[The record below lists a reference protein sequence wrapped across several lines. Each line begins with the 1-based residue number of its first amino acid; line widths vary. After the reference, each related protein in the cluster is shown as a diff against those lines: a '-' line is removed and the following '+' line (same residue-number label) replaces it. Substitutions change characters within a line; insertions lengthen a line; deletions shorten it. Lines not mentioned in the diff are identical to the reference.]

1 MRVVYQ
7 QFESQDILVPWRT
20 PDRSS
25 SEEKADVGGNE
36 HESIATTTTTS
47 DEDVTHYHAY
57 SQTSESD
64 SCDGRIQQQ
73 SPSDC
78 LVTGVP
84 SIVEDAAP
92 CTRRR
97 HHRPHHHHKGRSFD
111 PHRPSCSSQS
121 SSDLSSPSDSCYS
134 FVRKALQVIISLS
147 CLPPFFH
154 SNYALR
160 NKGIR

>member
-1 MRVVYQ
+1 MSFLFGGGGYNLEGIHLIYNELNIRVVYQ

-64 SCDGRIQQQ
+64 SCY
-73 SPSDC
+73 
-78 LVTGVP
+78 
-84 SIVEDAAP
+84 
-92 CTRRR
+92 
-97 HHRPHHHHKGRSFD
+97 
-111 PHRPSCSSQS
+111 SCS
-121 SSDLSSPSDSCYS
+121 
-134 FVRKALQVIISLS
+134 K
-147 CLPPFFH
+147 
-154 SNYALR
+154 
-160 NKGIR
+160 

>member
-1 MRVVYQ
+1 MSFLFWGGYNLEGIHLIYNELNIRVVYQ

-64 SCDGRIQQQ
+64 SCY
-73 SPSDC
+73 
-78 LVTGVP
+78 
-84 SIVEDAAP
+84 
-92 CTRRR
+92 
-97 HHRPHHHHKGRSFD
+97 
-111 PHRPSCSSQS
+111 SCS
-121 SSDLSSPSDSCYS
+121 
-134 FVRKALQVIISLS
+134 K
-147 CLPPFFH
+147 
-154 SNYALR
+154 
-160 NKGIR
+160 